1 MRDSPVDSIYTQ
13 AWPSLS
19 ASPGAMRRLFGL
31 WLHSLFAC
39 EESDLVTSIILINAE
54 RTHIND
60 VAERLVEISSISE
73 VYSVSGNYDL
83 IAIVRVKSND
93 ELSDLVTNKMK
104 EIDGI
109 TRTESMLA
117 FRAYSRHDLDAMFS
131 L

>member
-1 MRDSPVDSIYTQ
+1 
-13 AWPSLS
+13 
-19 ASPGAMRRLFGL
+19 
-31 WLHSLFAC
+31 
-39 EESDLVTSIILINAE
+39 LVTSIILINAE

-60 VAERLVEISSISE
+60 VAERLAEISSISE

-104 EIDGI
+104 EIGGI